1 MSGSDARALS
11 RSLLDLCRMRKLTI
25 ATAES
30 CTGGLVAG
38 ALTDIPGSS
47 DVIDRGFVTYSNDA
61 KRAMLG
67 VKATT
72 LATFG
77 AVSKETATAM
87 AIGALEKA
95 GVDLAVSITGI
106 AGPGG
111 ATPGKPVGLVHFAV
125 ASRDGKIL
133 HREFRFGAIGRTT
146 VRQRSVV
153 EALRMLMELA
163 RGPQAAGQAATRN
176 DEPAAPT
183 GGANAAA
190 QRRQTTP
197 AAADLDQP
205 CAASA
210 LARVSLSELTGVNAS
225 GLIESS
231 MIAGSPLATAS
242 SKARAKSSVRST

>member
-11 RSLLDLCRMRKLTI
+11 RALLDLCRMRKLTI

-30 CTGGLVAG
+30 CTGGLLAG

-47 DVIDRGFVTYSNDA
+47 DVVDRGFVTYSNDA

-67 VKATT
+67 VKTTT

-95 GVDLAVSITGI
+95 DVDLAVSTTGI

-125 ASRDGKIL
+125 AARDGRIL
-133 HREFRFGAIGRTT
+133 HRECRFGAIGRTT
-146 VRQRSVV
+146 VRQRAVV

-163 RGPQAAGQAATRN
+163 RGPQPAAKSHREAASRVQLRTARSPRRTAVKRRRATR
-176 DEPAAPT
+176 T
-183 GGANAAA
+183 
-190 QRRQTTP
+190 
-197 AAADLDQP
+197 
-205 CAASA
+205 
-210 LARVSLSELTGVNAS
+210 
-225 GLIESS
+225 
-231 MIAGSPLATAS
+231 
-242 SKARAKSSVRST
+242 

>member
-1 MSGSDARALS
+1 MSGSDAGGRQIGSTSALA

-47 DVIDRGFVTYSNDA
+47 DVIDRGFITYSNDA

-67 VKATT
+67 VNAST

-77 AVSKETATAM
+77 AVSKETATQM
-87 AIGALEKA
+87 AVGALERA

-111 ATPGKPVGLVHFAV
+111 ATDGKPVGLVHFAV
-125 ASRDGKIL
+125 AARDGRIV
-133 HREFRFGAIGRTT
+133 HRECRFGAIGRTA

-163 RGPQAAGQAATRN
+163 RSPHASLK
-176 DEPAAPT
+176 P
-183 GGANAAA
+183 
-190 QRRQTTP
+190 RRETTSRLRP
-197 AAADLDQP
+197 RV
-205 CAASA
+205 
-210 LARVSLSELTGVNAS
+210 AR
-225 GLIESS
+225 
-231 MIAGSPLATAS
+231 SPRRHPV
-242 SKARAKSSVRST
+242 KHRRPPRA

>member
-1 MSGSDARALS
+1 MGGSDARALS

-67 VKATT
+67 VETGT
-72 LATFG
+72 LVNFG

-87 AIGALEKA
+87 AVGALERA
-95 GVDLAVSITGI
+95 GVDLAVAITGI

-111 ATPGKPVGLVHFAV
+111 ATPGKPVGLVHFA
-125 ASRDGKIL
+125 AAARDGRII
-133 HREFRFGAIGRTT
+133 HREHRFGAIGRSA

-163 RGPQAAGQAATRN
+163 RGPQVAAKSRR
-176 DEPAAPT
+176 
-183 GGANAAA
+183 AAA
-190 QRRQTTP
+190 SRLRPRIARSPRR
-197 AAADLDQP
+197 
-205 CAASA
+205 
-210 LARVSLSELTGVNAS
+210 GV
-225 GLIESS
+225 
-231 MIAGSPLATAS
+231 
-242 SKARAKSSVRST
+242 AKRRRPPRG

>member
-1 MSGSDARALS
+1 
-11 RSLLDLCRMRKLTI
+11 MRKLTI

-61 KRAMLG
+61 KRTMLG
-67 VKATT
+67 VKAST

-125 ASRDGKIL
+125 AARDGRIL
-133 HREFRFGAIGRTT
+133 HREHRFGAIGRSS
-146 VRQRSVV
+146 VRQRAVV

-163 RGPQAAGQAATRN
+163 RGPQATAKPRLEAVSRVHPRVARS
-176 DEPAAPT
+176 P
-183 GGANAAA
+183 
-190 QRRQTTP
+190 RR
-197 AAADLDQP
+197 
-205 CAASA
+205 SA
-210 LARVSLSELTGVNAS
+210 VKRRR
-225 GLIESS
+225 
-231 MIAGSPLATAS
+231 PP
-242 SKARAKSSVRST
+242 RA